1 MASSL
6 TDSQILLAGK
16 RITPHRRR
24 HWRNLRLLRSARYF
38 VQVLCRRTIH
48 IRKIHVHGACPIEE
62 GYQTAS
68 GLEPGLRRCL
78 AEWQSHGRFDPF
90 PLGTHDIPDRLLI
103 PKTLYG
109 REREVN
115 ALLAAFDR
123 VVAHGTPE
131 LVFVSGYSDVA
142 NSH

>member
-1 MASSL
+1 MCMERA
-6 TDSQILLAGK
+6 
-16 RITPHRRR
+16 P
-24 HWRNLRLLRSARYF
+24 LRSATKQPPVWNPAF
-38 VQVLCRRTIH
+38 G
-48 IRKIHVHGACPIEE
+48 GAW
-62 GYQTAS
+62 
-68 GLEPGLRRCL
+68 L
-78 AEWQSHGRFDPF
+78 EWQSHGRFDPF
-90 PLGTHDIPDRLLI
+90 PLGTRDIPDRLLI